1 MNPATYPLRLPGCE
15 PLFVS
20 SIAEAFHHVARQLG
34 GRTAVR
40 FKRGGTW
47 EALSWSQ
54 FLADVEACAAVLLAS
69 GVEPGQHV
77 GILSENRVEW
87 LIADLAILSMGAVT
101 VPVHAALPAATVVEQ
116 LAHAEVS
123 WLFVSAEQV
132 AKVEG
137 MTGLRR
143 LAVFDPPHPPPPSPT
158 GGRGGAHIWKRWLNR
173 QGRSNVE
180 HPLSPCGRGGRG
192 VRGQLATI
200 LYTSGTTTAP
210 KGVMLTHSNL
220 LSNALA
226 TLSVLPFASG
236 GSVFNW
242 LPLSHVYARTCD
254 SFMSILSGTTLALAE
269 SPDTAA
275 EDLRTVRPTN
285 MHGVPRFYEKL
296 LNSELGTRN
305 SELTDVFGSNVDW
318 LKAGG
323 ALLPPRIAEAYADAG
338 LTLLQG
344 YGMTECAPV
353 IATARKGDHRPGTVG
368 RPIPGIQ
375 TRIADDGELLVRG
388 PNTTPGYWKD
398 PAATADLLRDGWL
411 HTGDLARFESDEHL
425 VILGRKTDQIV
436 LSTGKKVEPAPIEA
450 LLNADPFIDQ
460 AVVCGDGKPYLTA
473 LIALRDGASA
483 RELAGRVKV
492 ALAGLAPWEKV
503 KRFALLPRPL
513 SVAEG
518 ELTVSL
524 KLRRAVVLERYRV
537 LIEGIYCGG

>member
-1 MNPATYPLRLPGCE
+1 MNPESCSLRLPGCE
-15 PLFVS
+15 PLLVS
-20 SIAEAFHHVARQLG
+20 SIAEAFHHMARQVG
-34 GRTAVR
+34 DRTAIR

-47 EALSWSQ
+47 QALSWSQ
-54 FLADVEACAAVLLAS
+54 FLADVETCATALLAS

-87 LIADLAILSMGAVT
+87 LIADLAILSIGAVT
-101 VPVHAALPAATVVEQ
+101 VPIHAALPAATVVEQ

-123 WLFVSAEQV
+123 WLFVSEGQF
-132 AKVEG
+132 AKVAW
-137 MTGLRR
+137 MTGLRGIVLFNAER
-143 LAVFDPPHPPPPSPT
+143 GTRNAEHRNVQRFASFMLAGGSPLL
-158 GGRGGAHIWKRWLNR
+158 RVP
-173 QGRSNVE
+173 RSAFRAA
-180 HPLSPCGRGGRG
+180 PDS
-192 VRGQLATI
+192 LATI

-210 KGVMLTHSNL
+210 KGVMLTHGNL

-254 SFMSILSGTTLALAE
+254 FLMSILSGTTLALAE
-269 SPDTAA
+269 SPETAA

-296 LNSELGTRN
+296 RSGERGTRN
-305 SELTDVFGSNVDW
+305 AELTDIFGPNVDW

-323 ALLPPRIAEAYADAG
+323 APLPPRVAEAYNAAG

-375 TRIADDGELLVRG
+375 TRVADDGELLVRG

-411 HTGDLARFESDEHL
+411 HTGDLARFESDGHL

-436 LSTGKKVEPAPIEA
+436 LSTGKKVEPAPIEV

-473 LIALRDGASA
+473 LIALRDGASSK
-483 RELAGRVKV
+483 ELAGRVEA

-513 SVAEG
+513 SAVEG

-524 KLRRAVVLERYRV
+524 KLRRAVVLERYRE
-537 LIEGIYCGG
+537 LIETLYRRI

>member
-15 PLFVS
+15 PLLVS

-47 EALSWSQ
+47 QALSWSQ
-54 FLADVEACAAVLLAS
+54 FLAQVEACAAVLLAS
-69 GVEPGQHV
+69 GVEPGEHV
-77 GILSENRVEW
+77 GIISENRVEW
-87 LIADLAILSMGAVT
+87 LIADLAILTIGAVT

-116 LAHAEVS
+116 LAHAEVT
-123 WLFVSAEQV
+123 WLSVSEGQL
-132 AKVEG
+132 AKVAG
-137 MTGLRR
+137 MTGFRGIVLFNAERGTRNAEHR
-143 LAVFDPPHPPPPSPT
+143 LVGTVQGSASFMQAAGSPSFRVP
-158 GGRGGAHIWKRWLNR
+158 RSAFRVSLN
-173 QGRSNVE
+173 S
-180 HPLSPCGRGGRG
+180 
-192 VRGQLATI
+192 LATI

-210 KGVMLTHSNL
+210 KGVMLTHGNL

-254 SFMSILSGTTLALAE
+254 FFMSILSGTTLALAE

-296 LNSELGTRN
+296 WSAERGTRN
-305 SELTDVFGSNVDW
+305 AELTDIFGPNVDW

-323 ALLPPRIAEAYADAG
+323 APLPPVVAEAYNAAG

-353 IATARKGDHRPGTVG
+353 IATTRKGDHRPGTVG

-375 TRIADDGELLVRG
+375 TRLADDGELLVRG
-388 PNTTPGYWKD
+388 PNTSPGYWKD
-398 PAATADLLRDGWL
+398 PAATADLLHDGWL
-411 HTGDLARFESDEHL
+411 HTGDLARFESDGHL

-450 LLNADPFIDQ
+450 LLNADPFIEQ

-473 LIALRDGASA
+473 LIVPRDGASA
-483 RELAGRVKV
+483 NELADRVEV
-492 ALAGLAPWEKV
+492 ALGGLAPWEKV

-513 SVAEG
+513 SVAQG

>member
-1 MNPATYPLRLPGCE
+1 MNPESYSLSLPGCE
-15 PLFVS
+15 AVRVS
-20 SIAEAFHHVARQLG
+20 SVPEAFHHVARQLG

-40 FKRGGTW
+40 FKRGDSW
-47 EALSWSQ
+47 QVLSWSQ
-54 FLADVEACAAVLLAS
+54 FLAQVEACARALLAS
-69 GVEPGQHV
+69 GIEPGQHV

-87 LIADLAILSMGAVT
+87 LIADLAILSIGALT
-101 VPVHAALPAATVVEQ
+101 VPIHAALPAATVVEQ

-123 WLFVSAEQV
+123 WLFVSEGQFT
-132 AKVEG
+132 KVEG
-137 MTGLRR
+137 MTGLRQIILFNAER
-143 LAVFDPPHPPPPSPT
+143 GTRNAEHRVAGTVQGFASFMQAGDSSSFRVPRSAFRVSP
-158 GGRGGAHIWKRWLNR
+158 N
-173 QGRSNVE
+173 S
-180 HPLSPCGRGGRG
+180 
-192 VRGQLATI
+192 LATI

-210 KGVMLTHSNL
+210 KGVMLTHGNL

-254 SFMSILSGTTLALAE
+254 FFMSILSGTTLALAE
-269 SPDTAA
+269 SPETAA

-296 LNSELGTRN
+296 WSAERGTRN
-305 SELTDVFGSNVDW
+305 AELTDIFGPNVDW

-323 ALLPPRIAEAYADAG
+323 APLPPVVAEAYNAAG
-338 LTLLQG
+338 LALLQG

-368 RPIPGIQ
+368 RPIPGVQ
-375 TRIADDGELLVRG
+375 TRITDDGELLVRG

-411 HTGDLARFESDEHL
+411 HTGDLARFEADGHL

-473 LIALRDGASA
+473 LIAPRGRASLV
-483 RELAGRVKV
+483 EFAGRVEA

-503 KRFALLPRPL
+503 RRFALLPRPL
-513 SVAEG
+513 SVIEG

-524 KLRRAVVLERYRV
+524 KLRRAVVLERYRE
-537 LIEGIYCGG
+537 LIETIYRRA